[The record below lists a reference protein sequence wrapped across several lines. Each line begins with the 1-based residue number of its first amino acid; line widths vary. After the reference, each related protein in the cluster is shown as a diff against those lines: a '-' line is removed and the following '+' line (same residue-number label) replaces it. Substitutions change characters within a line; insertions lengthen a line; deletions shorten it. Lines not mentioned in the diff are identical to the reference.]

1 MPSIKLPLWL
11 RLVLL
16 VGVVILASGAGL
28 FAYRYYTHPVTL
40 TVAVGSIDGEAA
52 NAMSAIASQLVSTN
66 ASVRLKVVDTGTV
79 LEAGKA
85 FSSGKVDL
93 AVVRGDIGDLSQA
106 QAVVVVAHMVVLV
119 VAPPGSSIDSI
130 DKLKGRRVGV
140 IGGEANSKIVD
151 VLSKEYGLDRAKVFK
166 DVTLADAR
174 HALQSKEVN
183 ALLVVIPL
191 SQKYLSLVRGL
202 FQQGPKMLPVLI
214 AIDSAAAIAEAE
226 RAYESFDVPKGTLH
240 GAPPVPDDDLTTL
253 RTTLYLVARK
263 KLGSDLVT
271 NLTQTLMKV
280 RRDLLVEQPIFA
292 QITAPSTDPDAF
304 LAVHPGAAAFY
315 NGTQQS
321 FMDEYGNWIY
331 LTPMILGGMATVLAA
346 AWKFLGVGQ
355 PESAGPLDTLY
366 ALARRIRKAD
376 TAAELAAIE
385 DEIDDV
391 LQTQRAKAAAGDEN
405 ALDASTLNIAA
416 HRLENLI
423 HDRLAMLREK
433 PAATSEQARA

>member
-1 MPSIKLPLWL
+1 
-11 RLVLL
+11 
-16 VGVVILASGAGL
+16 
-28 FAYRYYTHPVTL
+28 
-40 TVAVGSIDGEAA
+40 
-52 NAMSAIASQLVSTN
+52 
-66 ASVRLKVVDTGTV
+66 
-79 LEAGKA
+79 
-85 FSSGKVDL
+85 
-93 AVVRGDIGDLSQA
+93 
-106 QAVVVVAHMVVLV
+106 
-119 VAPPGSSIDSI
+119 
-130 DKLKGRRVGV
+130 
-140 IGGEANSKIVD
+140 
-151 VLSKEYGLDRAKVFK
+151 
-166 DVTLADAR
+166 
-174 HALQSKEVN
+174 
-183 ALLVVIPL
+183 
-191 SQKYLSLVRGL
+191 
-202 FQQGPKMLPVLI
+202 
-214 AIDSAAAIAEAE
+214 
-226 RAYESFDVPKGTLH
+226 
-240 GAPPVPDDDLTTL
+240 
-253 RTTLYLVARK
+253 
-263 KLGSDLVT
+263 
-271 NLTQTLMKV
+271 MKV

-292 QITAPSTDPDAF
+292 QITAPSTDPDAY